1 MSSKKK
7 TKDSD
12 GLYQKSIKWVDD
24 IAHGRALSSDYLVKH
39 SRNIGMLVV
48 LILMNIG
55 NRYDCQKKL
64 AEKSSLKR
72 EITDLRYEAL
82 TLSAELMGASRQS
95 EVESLVKKKGLD
107 LEIATA
113 PPYKLK

>member
-1 MSSKKK
+1 MG
-7 TKDSD
+7 D
-12 GLYQKSIKWVDD
+12 LI
-24 IAHGRALSSDYLVKH
+24 HGRALSSDVLAKH
-39 SRNIGMLVV
+39 SRSLFVLIA

-64 AEKSSLKR
+64 AEMSSLKR

-82 TLSAELMGASRQS
+82 TLSTQLMGASRQS
-95 EVESLVKKKGLD
+95 EVENLVKRKGLD
-107 LEIATA
+107 LEVATT